1 MQAARHVRPTEIIY
15 IYSLRLK
22 KLQIF
27 SLSTK
32 ISLSDDM

>member
-22 KLQIF
+22 KTSDIF
-27 SLSTK
+27 SFHK
-32 ISLSDDM
+32 DFIVR